1 MDSDS
6 KTAAAQ
12 TGSHSAHDL
21 TPEWRILRN
30 HLKVGSWFGHA
41 AFAVYGLWFAISYG
55 GFGGIQ
61 YFSDMFLIELLGRNF
76 AALLG
81 LVFGIFIGLICV
93 WAICV
98 IVAAFV
104 GAVVYFIRFKSFPSQ
119 VSQ

>member
-1 MDSDS
+1 MDSDN
-6 KTAAAQ
+6 KTTAVRPE
-12 TGSHSAHDL
+12 TGGAPDC
-21 TPEWRILRN
+21 TPEWQTLRN

-61 YFSDMFLIELLGRNF
+61 YFADMFLIEQLGRNF

-81 LVFGIFIGLICV
+81 LVFGVFIGLLCV

-98 IVAAFV
+98 IVAAFI